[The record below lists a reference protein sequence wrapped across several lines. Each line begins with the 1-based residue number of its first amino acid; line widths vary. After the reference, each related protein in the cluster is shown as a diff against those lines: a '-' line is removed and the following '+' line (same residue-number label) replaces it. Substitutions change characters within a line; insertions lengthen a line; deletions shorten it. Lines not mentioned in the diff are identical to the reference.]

1 MPKAAGRVH
10 CPHNIPLQSA
20 ILFACNT
27 GSFLFQASSKVKN
40 YFFFFFS
47 KCKTSIIKEVTL
59 LGLCKDTTTKSI
71 PPPQQ
76 NSMEGLKVK
85 EAHSQRKM
93 GYPHCY
99 IGLTN
104 TCNILLAASFW
115 KRNLSLALMYTL
127 QGVIWKCS
135 NCKWIHYRLSRL
147 MF

>member
-40 YFFFFFS
+40 YFFFFFFQMQNL
-47 KCKTSIIKEVTL
+47 EVTL

-85 EAHSQRKM
+85 EAHSQEKD
-93 GYPHCY
+93 
-99 IGLTN
+99 GLST
-104 TCNILLAASFW
+104 LL
-115 KRNLSLALMYTL
+115 
-127 QGVIWKCS
+127 
-135 NCKWIHYRLSRL
+135 YRFDQH
-147 MF
+147 M